1 MEIPVVSR
9 VYLTAAVLATA
20 ACALDLVS
28 PFHLYFNLGGSY
40 KGYETVTA
48 DCHPH
53 GAVYRCHMWTLWSET
68 GFTGEAKDSQKGRA
82 LDLKAR
88 SGRQ

>member
-1 MEIPVVSR
+1 MADRPVWQDEVEPS
-9 VYLTAAVLATA
+9 LTEASKDAHG
-20 ACALDLVS
+20 
-28 PFHLYFNLGGSY
+28 HLYFNLGGSY
-40 KGYETVTA
+40 RGYETVTA

-53 GAVYRCHMWTLWSET
+53 GAVYRCHMWHLWSET
-68 GFTGEAKDSQKGRA
+68 GFTGEAKDTQKGRA